1 MQKRNYS
8 FIYYI
13 CSISFILLSLLS
25 VIHFWCFNESF
36 YQSEHRKLTLNNKPI
51 AEYIGIS
58 NDELDELTSFTLNY
72 LNDSNA
78 SLNKQMF
85 INGELREVFT
95 DDEKAHMVDVQ
106 KLNIASIY
114 LGFITLIVF
123 ISTFLFICFN
133 KLINQ
138 FYKVNKNVFKLFV
151 VFISI
156 LIIWIVI
163 DFNSFWNFFHHV
175 FFAGNDLW
183 ILDLSKDILIMIV
196 PPEFFFHLV
205 STIVISFIVVL
216 IIYYLF
222 IYYLNKRYIND

>member
-36 YQSEHRKLTLNNKPI
+36 YQSEHRKLTLNNKSI

-95 DDEKAHMVDVQ
+95 ADEKAHMVDVQ
-106 KLNIASIY
+106 KLNITSIY
-114 LGFITLIVF
+114 FGFIALIVF

-133 KLINQ
+133 KLINK
-138 FYKVNKNVFKLFV
+138 FYKANNNVFKLFV

-183 ILDLSKDILIMIV
+183 ILDLNKDILIMIV

-205 STIVISFIVVL
+205 STIVNSFIIVL

>member
-36 YQSEHRKLTLNNKPI
+36 YQSEHRKLTLNNKSI

-114 LGFITLIVF
+114 LGFVALIVF

-138 FYKVNKNVFKLFV
+138 FYKANNNVFKLFV

-205 STIVISFIVVL
+205 STIVISFIIVL

>member
-106 KLNIASIY
+106 KLNITSIY
-114 LGFITLIVF
+114 LGFIVLIVF
-123 ISTFLFICFN
+123 ISTFLFIFIN

-138 FYKVNKNVFKLFV
+138 FYKANNNVFKLFV

>member
-8 FIYYI
+8 FIYYT

-106 KLNIASIY
+106 KLNITSIY
-114 LGFITLIVF
+114 LGFIALIVF

-133 KLINQ
+133 KLINH
-138 FYKVNKNVFKLFV
+138 FYKVNNNVFKLFII
-151 VFISI
+151 FISI

>member
-106 KLNIASIY
+106 KLNITSIY
-114 LGFITLIVF
+114 LSFIALIVF

-138 FYKVNKNVFKLFV
+138 FYKVNNNVFKLFV